1 MQCQNILKMKK
12 SILSILF
19 ITLFLTSFTA
29 ETSNPAAKGKIR
41 ENNAV
46 ASIPTATL
54 TGKVI
59 DLNTGEALAGV
70 EVAIEGSKVKVHSD
84 LDGNFKFENLQPGEY
99 NLIASYISYNKS
111 FIEKLEV
118 GKSNQSLDIKL
129 QSAN

>member
-1 MQCQNILKMKK
+1 MKK
-12 SILSILF
+12 SILSFLL
-19 ITLFLTSFTA
+19 ITFFLISFAA
-29 ETSNPAAKGKIR
+29 ETTSTVTKGKVR
-41 ENNAV
+41 ESNTT
-46 ASIPTATL
+46 ASTPTATL

-70 EVAIEGSKVKVHSD
+70 EVAIEGSNVKVHSD
-84 LDGNFKFENLQPGEY
+84 LDGNFKFDNLQPGEY

-118 GKSNQSLDIKL
+118 GKANQSLNIKL

>member
-1 MQCQNILKMKK
+1 MKK
-12 SILSILF
+12 SILSFLL
-19 ITLFLTSFTA
+19 ITFFLISFAA
-29 ETSNPAAKGKIR
+29 ETTNTVTKGKVR
-41 ENNAV
+41 ESNTT
-46 ASIPTATL
+46 ASTPTATL

-70 EVAIEGSKVKVHSD
+70 EVAIEGSNVKVHSD
-84 LDGNFKFENLQPGEY
+84 LDGNFKFDNLQPGEY

-118 GKSNQSLDIKL
+118 GKANQSLNIKL